1 MQLSSSAG
9 QDLSQLTE
17 LAGGALL
24 GENVE
29 SAISGFEIHVMQR
42 GEVLYH
48 QAFGNWSINQLA
60 STDSSTKTLSGAL
73 MMSIVDSGENDF
85 SLDSPLSEFLNEFE
99 QPDYR
104 DITIRQAF
112 SHTSGIEGQE
122 LSLILA
128 APNITLRRAAELIQ
142 LKPLVSSPPG
152 SAFDYGGL
160 SMQAAGAAAEVAT
173 DTQFVDLFAD
183 RITAPLEMTN
193 TQFVI
198 ASDTNPRVA
207 GGVQSTATDYARFMD
222 MLLNEGVDRVS
233 GTRLLSEAAVDEM
246 LTRQTTENQP
256 IVDSPTDNHRYG
268 IGVWLDQFSQFDP
281 AGPTVD
287 ALAGGARG
295 FHSWIDESHELVFTF
310 STDLTRFGNVE
321 LLSSLMHRAILG
333 AVSDPGDFNFDGQ
346 VDGADFLLWQR
357 GGSPGGSNAEDLEL
371 WRDHYAEGETI
382 SPASTIV
389 AEPSTALLVL
399 GVMALLALTRRG
411 AFACVPRHITQH

>member
-9 QDLSQLTE
+9 QDLGQLTA
-17 LAGGALL
+17 LAEGALL

-48 QAFGNWSINQLA
+48 QAFGNWSMNQLA

-73 MMSIVDSGENDF
+73 MMSIVDSGESDF
-85 SLDSPLSEFLNEFE
+85 SLDSPLSEFLNEYD

-104 DITIRQAF
+104 DITVRQAF

-173 DTQFVDLFAD
+173 DTQFVDLFAN

-222 MLLNEGVDRVS
+222 MLLNKGVDRVS
-233 GTRLLSEAAVDEM
+233 GTRVLSSTAVQEM
-246 LTRQTTENQP
+246 LTRQTTDSQP

-281 AGPTVD
+281 DGPTVD

-321 LLSSLMHRAILG
+321 FLSSLMHRAVLE

-357 GGSPGGSNAEDLEL
+357 GGLSGELNADDLAQ
-371 WRDHYAEGETI
+371 WRASYVGASTAT
-382 SPASTIV
+382 PASTIV
-389 AEPSTALLVL
+389 AEPSTALIAL
-399 GVMALLALTRRG
+399 GVMTLLALTRRG
-411 AFACVPRHITQH
+411 ALACVPRRLRQR